1 MGGKSL
7 VVCLVSLVPGPYL
20 LSHLEKFLYRATHSL
35 EDLMGL
41 RGSEHIG
48 RCGDDFVSRIHDI
61 TLDGTIGVFGAGF
74 F

>member
-1 MGGKSL
+1 VLGFSQLG
-7 VVCLVSLVPGPYL
+7 
-20 LSHLEKFLYRATHSL
+20 HLYEFFNCATHSL

-48 RCGDDFVSRIHDI
+48 RGGDDFVSRIHDI
-61 TLDGTIGVFGAGF
+61 TLNGTIGVLGAGF